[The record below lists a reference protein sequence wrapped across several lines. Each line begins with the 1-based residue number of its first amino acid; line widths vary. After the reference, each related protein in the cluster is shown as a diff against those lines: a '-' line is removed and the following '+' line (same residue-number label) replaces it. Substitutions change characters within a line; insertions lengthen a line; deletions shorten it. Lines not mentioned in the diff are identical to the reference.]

1 MARRLLLVIS
11 FLLIALIAANRLVRA
26 QQPTTPS
33 EPPPPAQSDAPPPSY
48 QTPPAITVVDGTA
61 RLSRQGQ
68 AQAAVANMP
77 LVEGDRLTTEAGR
90 IEVTF
95 PDGSLLHLDQNTTV
109 DFLSLS
115 LMRLLDGRVIL
126 VAAGRGGERPAVDY
140 QVDAPAGSVRVQA
153 VGQYRVSTYSGEVEL
168 DVITGTAALA
178 TDQGS
183 VQVDAGERSFARE
196 GGAPGDPEAFNS
208 ARLDAFDQWSE
219 AQRDADIGTQSA
231 QYLPSDLSTY
241 SSTFDRDGRWEN
253 VEPYGNVWY
262 PTVSVGWRPYYNGY
276 WDDVGPYGWTW
287 IGYDRWAWPT
297 HHFGR
302 WGARS
307 GQWFWIPGRQWGPA
321 WVSWAYSPGYMS
333 WCPLDFYNRP
343 LMSLF
348 FGNGVGFGHRGAF
361 FDPWS
366 CWTVLPRQRF
376 GIGVRVAQYAV
387 PGGRLTA
394 TARNEFVVRRGGPAA
409 PFAGG
414 RRAGG
419 GMGAATPRALPTVP
433 MQGRPRDSV
442 FASPRASRATSR
454 GVTPGGQASISAR
467 RDARTLPYSTAPSQ
481 RGIDRPAGAGG
492 RQSVAPGFSGATPRG
507 SARQIAPSEYRPP
520 ASSRV
525 GPRGFD
531 RPAAPTPAQP
541 RGSRS
546 SPSPLRGPASSA
558 PRDIGPARP
567 RSDISSA
574 PRDMAPARPR
584 GDMYSAPRYSAP
596 SSPRYSA
603 PSAPR
608 YSAPSAPRYSAPS
621 SPRYSAPSSPRY
633 SAPSSPRYSAPSS
646 PRYSAPSA
654 PRYSAPSSPRY
665 SAPSSPRYS
674 APSSPRYS
682 APSSPRYSAPSSPR
696 YSAPAYSAP
705 RAMPSGPAGPRSGGM
720 AAPRSAP
727 SAPSSR
733 STPSGGSGRGGSRG
747 RPR

>member
-1 MARRLLLVIS
+1 V
-11 FLLIALIAANRLVRA
+11 
-26 QQPTTPS
+26 
-33 EPPPPAQSDAPPPSY
+33 
-48 QTPPAITVVDGTA
+48 
-61 RLSRQGQ
+61 
-68 AQAAVANMP
+68 QAA
-77 LVEGDRLTTEAGR
+77 
-90 IEVTF
+90 
-95 PDGSLLHLDQNTTV
+95 
-109 DFLSLS
+109 
-115 LMRLLDGRVIL
+115 
-126 VAAGRGGERPAVDY
+126 
-140 QVDAPAGSVRVQA
+140 
-153 VGQYRVSTYSGEVEL
+153 GQYRVSTYSGEVEL
-168 DVITGTAALA
+168 DVVTGTAALA

-219 AQRDADIGTQSA
+219 AQRDADVGTQSA
-231 QYLPSDLSTY
+231 EYLPSDLSAY

-276 WDDVGPYGWTW
+276 WDYVGPYGWTW

-302 WGARS
+302 WGFGSSR
-307 GQWFWIPGRQWGPA
+307 WFWIPGRSWGPA
-321 WVSWAYSPGYMS
+321 WVSWAYSPGYLS

-343 LMSLF
+343 FASLF
-348 FGNGVGFGHRGAF
+348 FGSGFGHRGAF

-376 GIGVRVAQYAV
+376 GIGVRVAQFAV

-394 TARNEFVVRRGGPAA
+394 TARNGFVVRRGGPES

-419 GMGAATPRALPTVP
+419 GMGTATPRALPTVS

-442 FASPRASRATSR
+442 FASPRASRATAR
-454 GVTPGGQASISAR
+454 GVTPGGQSSISPR
-467 RDARTLPYSTAPSQ
+467 RDARSLPYSTAPSQ
-481 RGIDRPAGAGG
+481 RGIDRPAGSG
-492 RQSVAPGFSGATPRG
+492 RRESGAPGFSGATPRG
-507 SARQIAPSEYRPP
+507 SARQLAPSENRPP

-525 GPRGFD
+525 GPRGLD
-531 RPAAPTPAQP
+531 RPAAPAPAQP

-558 PRDIGPARP
+558 PRDTTPARP
-567 RSDISSA
+567 RSDSYSAPRSSA
-574 PRDMAPARPR
+574 PRDMAPA
-584 GDMYSAPRYSAP
+584 P
-596 SSPRYSA
+596 S
-603 PSAPR
+603 
-608 YSAPSAPRYSAPS
+608 
-621 SPRYSAPSSPRY
+621 
-633 SAPSSPRYSAPSS
+633 
-646 PRYSAPSA
+646 
-654 PRYSAPSSPRY
+654 
-665 SAPSSPRYS
+665 YS

-705 RAMPSGPAGPRSGGM
+705 RAMPSSPAGPRSGGM

-733 STPSGGSGRGGSRG
+733 SAPSGGSGRGGSRG